1 MSWRNAFASFAIL
14 ALVVV
19 VVCGTGQAFARP
31 ADGSMVYS
39 GFSKVS
45 PGHANDDFKTVRE
58 MRQMRPV
65 PTIFPVPKHEKK
77 AELVE
82 GFTDKRTYEVGDK
95 VTGSVV
101 LKNTGSV
108 VIEDVTINVKAY
120 KQTPLGYVYIGSK
133 SETLSNLKITPGMVK
148 KLDRHVKIPN
158 KYSRTLVSGDYKL
171 DVTAFSGAS
180 EIGSF
185 TAYATIK

>member
-14 ALVVV
+14 ALVVG

-31 ADGSMVYS
+31 TDAGVGLS

-45 PGHANDDFKTVRE
+45 PGHVNDDLKTVRD
-58 MRQMRPV
+58 MRPMRPV
-65 PTIFPVPKHEKK
+65 PTIFPAPKHEKK
-77 AELVE
+77 AELVQ

-101 LKNTGSV
+101 LKNTGNV
-108 VIEDVTINVKAY
+108 VIDAVTITVKAY

-133 SETLSNLKITPGMVK
+133 TETLSNLKITPGMVK

-158 KYSRTLVSGDYKL
+158 KYSRTLVAGDYKL
-171 DVTAFSGAS
+171 DVTVFSGAT